1 MDEYISI
8 MLNVTEEKQ
17 KYEIYYINTGKKRK
31 SYYTIYL
38 NL

>member
-17 KYEIYYINTGKKRK
+17 KGKKRK

>member
-17 KYEIYYINTGKKRK
+17 KQEKKIIL
-31 SYYTIYL
+31 Y
-38 NL
+38 NLFKPIDSQFGW